1 MAPDAS
7 TPRSPSPGP
16 RPRSTPLRRPRE
28 EVLAEQHLRLETAM
42 VDSIGQKGYR
52 ATSVADVIARAGVS
66 RETFYEH
73 FANKQECFLA
83 TYDVV
88 WAQSRRRVA
97 RAYRKAEG
105 WPGRAQAAIAAL
117 FEVAIENPGAVRLA
131 TVEIGALGPAGIE
144 RREQS
149 VAEYER
155 FITDAVELAPG
166 EGRISETAAR
176 AVVGGLYRILDRRVS
191 TGEHAELLELV
202 PDLVTWATS
211 YYHTPPATAE
221 PRPGRTP
228 TRAGLEGGRAPG
240 TLAPHSALR
249 GRRGLA
255 RGNQNVSRSFVVH
268 SQCER
273 ILDAVANLTAKDG
286 YAALN
291 VNSIAAEAAIS
302 PGAFYEHFTDKQDAF
317 LAAYELGHVKG
328 LALVKRAYAAQP
340 DWRQGVKAAI
350 GALLGY
356 LASEPSFAHLA
367 LVETLSATR
376 RTSDRFYAGIGAY
389 AQTVLPRLEEAR
401 KRSGAPA
408 IAIEATTGGLFEL
421 CLHHAM
427 GDRIRELPELTSD
440 ATYIALAPFIGA
452 EDAARVA
459 RTPIGG

>member
-1 MAPDAS
+1 
-7 TPRSPSPGP
+7 
-16 RPRSTPLRRPRE
+16 
-28 EVLAEQHLRLETAM
+28 
-42 VDSIGQKGYR
+42 
-52 ATSVADVIARAGVS
+52 
-66 RETFYEH
+66 
-73 FANKQECFLA
+73 
-83 TYDVV
+83 
-88 WAQSRRRVA
+88 
-97 RAYRKAEG
+97 
-105 WPGRAQAAIAAL
+105 
-117 FEVAIENPGAVRLA
+117 
-131 TVEIGALGPAGIE
+131 
-144 RREQS
+144 
-149 VAEYER
+149 
-155 FITDAVELAPG
+155 
-166 EGRISETAAR
+166 
-176 AVVGGLYRILDRRVS
+176 
-191 TGEHAELLELV
+191 
-202 PDLVTWATS
+202 VTWATS

>member
-1 MAPDAS
+1 MI
-7 TPRSPSPGP
+7 
-16 RPRSTPLRRPRE
+16 
-28 EVLAEQHLRLETAM
+28 
-42 VDSIGQKGYR
+42 DSVGANGYR
-52 ATSVADVIARAGVS
+52 ATSVADVIGRAGVS

-83 TYDVV
+83 TYDLV
-88 WAQSRRRVA
+88 WAESRRRVA
-97 RAYRKAEG
+97 RAYREAEG
-105 WPGRAQAAIAAL
+105 WPARAQAAIAAL
-117 FEVAIENPGAVRLA
+117 FEAAIENPGAVRLA

-155 FITDAVELAPG
+155 FIADAVELTPG
-166 EGRISETAAR
+166 AGRISDTAAR

-191 TGEHAELLELV
+191 SGEHTELLELV

-211 YYHTPPATAE
+211 YYPTPPAIAE
-221 PRPGRTP
+221 PRPGRAR
-228 TRAGLEGGRAPG
+228 TRAGIEGGRAPG
-240 TLAPHSALR
+240 TLAPHSAFSK
-249 GRRGLA
+249 RRGLA

-273 ILDAVANLTAKDG
+273 ILDAVANLTAKEG

-291 VNSIAAEAAIS
+291 VNDIAAEAAIS
-302 PGAFYEHFTDKQDAF
+302 LGAFYEHFADKEDAF
-317 LAAYELGHVKG
+317 LAAYELGHAKG
-328 LALVKRAYAAQP
+328 LALVERAYAAQA
-340 DWRQGVKAAI
+340 DWRQGVKAAL

-356 LASEPSFAHLA
+356 LASEPSFAHLT
-367 LVETLSATR
+367 LIETLSATR
-376 RTSDRFYAGIGAY
+376 RTSDRFYGGIGAY
-389 AQTVLPRLEEAR
+389 AQTLPRFEEAR
-401 KRSGAPA
+401 KRSGVPS

-421 CLHHAM
+421 CLHHAI

-452 EDAARVA
+452 EEAARVA